1 MSISLFVLLTNCIWI
16 YRSGDISLPHD
27 YNCLR
32 CIPRQQ
38 TIPDKNKLLLK
49 DKSTQGPAI
58 LCYCQ
63 RPGNSMRAG
72 VSAFLSPGLPATR
85 GSHKCL
91 HTDFLHTGMPVIP
104 ECTVCRAPVRKGRR
118 QPTTIGLPGGTAQKP
133 TPPLPDFELG
143 WKPLDTEDR
152 EPAPKY
158 SRDPRHLITTRHPT
172 SSAGLK

>member
-85 GSHKCL
+85 SSHKCL
-91 HTDFLHTGMPVIP
+91 YTDFLHTGMPVIP